1 MSSLPEIEEKE
12 VVLHTAQPVIEE
24 GPPPILT
31 VRYRKGDLIIK
42 QGVYGISIYKIIRGK
57 VVILRED
64 GQREVPLATLGPGEI
79 IGEMTFLNQSAEPRS
94 ASARALEPC
103 ELEVWHPDLLS
114 KEYEKMPIIIKYI
127 ADQLL
132 DRLNRTN
139 KLIARLSLVLKSA
152 KEKDKP
158 LEPKNSQRM
167 YYRKELDLSCTYRPV
182 EAPPKV
188 NLPGKIKN
196 LSMGGVGMEV
206 SSRNAVNFSHDI
218 GKLLHVTTVLPNH
231 KEVEFTGKIVSMRK
245 DKVPGL
251 LSLGVAFVNIS
262 EDSRKHLGFFM
273 MP

>member
-1 MSSLPEIEEKE
+1 MSSLPEIDEKE
-12 VVLHTAQPVIEE
+12 VVLHTSQPVAEV
-24 GPPPILT
+24 GPPPILR

-42 QGVYGISIYKIIRGK
+42 QGVYGISIYKILRGK

-64 GQREVPLATLGPGEI
+64 GDREVPLATLGPGEI

-94 ASARALEPC
+94 ASARALETC

-114 KEYEKMPIIIKYI
+114 KEYDRMPIIIKYI

-132 DRLNRTN
+132 ERLDRTN
-139 KLIARLSLVLKSA
+139 KLIARLSLVLRETTGS
-152 KEKDKP
+152 KP
-158 LEPKNSQRM
+158 KEPKDSQRM
-167 YYRKELDLSCTYRPV
+167 YYRKELNLACTYRPV

-206 SSRNAVNFSHDI
+206 SSRNALNFSHEI
-218 GKLLHVTTVLPNH
+218 GDLLHVSTVLPNK
-231 KEVEFTGKIVSMRK
+231 KEVEFTGKIVSIRK

-251 LSLGVAFVNIS
+251 LSLGIAFVNIS
-262 EDSRKHLGFFM
+262 EHSRKNLGFFM